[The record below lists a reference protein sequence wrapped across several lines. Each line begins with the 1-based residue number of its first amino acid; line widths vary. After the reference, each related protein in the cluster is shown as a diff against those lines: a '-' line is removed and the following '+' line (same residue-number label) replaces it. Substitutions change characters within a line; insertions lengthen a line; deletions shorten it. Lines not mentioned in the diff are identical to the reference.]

1 MDKTSVYQHSFDYA
15 QKNDELELYHASY
28 KANVACKEAIETAI
42 AEHYYDNRLNAGAVK
57 QVVDQFG
64 YDRMFYV
71 LANTVQQKDDDGR
84 ISRDNKEWAKTI
96 PVFKDGD
103 GMGSD
108 RRWYFVVDQCNPG
121 LTDLF
126 LKQARHEYLL
136 SLPLTRQDVEKEAGL
151 ILKKLQSEREPNSPG
166 GTHYMAQISPDFLT
180 RASTK
185 DQDRLFD
192 MLPFQSLTISSLKD
206 RKGLFAFISKDE
218 SRNCPLRLSGQLS
231 ERLKGA
237 QQKSTDACKSN
248 DQRKHDTLQR

>member
-1 MDKTSVYQHSFDYA
+1 MDKTSVYQHPFDYA
-15 QKNDELELYHASY
+15 QKNGELELYHASY
-28 KANVACKEAIETAI
+28 KANVACREAIETAI

-64 YDRMFYV
+64 YDRVFYV

-96 PVFKDGD
+96 PVFQDGD
-103 GMGSD
+103 RHG
-108 RRWYFVVDQCNPG
+108 YFVVDQCNPG

-136 SLPLTRQDVEKEAGL
+136 SLPLTRKDVEKEAGL
-151 ILKKLQSEREPNSPG
+151 ILQKLQSEHEPNSPG
-166 GTHYMAQISPDFLT
+166 GTHYMAQISPDFLI

-185 DQDRLFD
+185 DHDMLFD
-192 MLPFQSLTISSLKD
+192 MLPFQSLSISSLKD
-206 RKGLFAFISKDE
+206 RKGLFAFVSKDE
-218 SRNCPLRLSGQLS
+218 PRDRPLRLSRQLS

-237 QQKSTDACKSN
+237 QQKSTDACKSI
-248 DQRKHDTLQR
+248 DQRKHDTLLR

>member
-28 KANVACKEAIETAI
+28 KANVACKKAIEAAI

-126 LKQARHEYLL
+126 LKQARQEYLL

-151 ILKKLQSEREPNSPG
+151 ILQKLQSEREPNSPG
-166 GTHYMAQISPDFLT
+166 GTHYMARISPDFLI

-185 DQDRLFD
+185 DHD
-192 MLPFQSLTISSLKD
+192 MLPFQSLSISSLKG
-206 RKGLFAFISKDE
+206 RKGLFVFISKDE
-218 SRNCPLRLSGQLS
+218 PRDRPLRLSRQLS
-231 ERLKGA
+231 ERLKGV
-237 QQKSTDACKSN
+237 QRKSTDACKGN
-248 DQRKHDTLQR
+248 DQRKHDTLLR